1 MRIDTHRF
9 GTISLD
15 QDQLFLFPAGLVG
28 METLR
33 DWALLPDHDNPAVV
47 WLQSASRADRALP
60 VISPRAFFDD
70 YRIQVTRRDLASLH
84 LKPGA
89 EVYVLTT
96 VSGYAEKMTTNL
108 RSPIVLNLSRRL
120 GCQLITNNDHP
131 IQCALP
137 RRAPA
142 ANLAEGDSSQTV
154 ILSSGSVTAAKSSGL
169 VRRMQRVA

>member
-9 GTISLD
+9 GTITLD
-15 QDQLFLFPAGLVG
+15 QDQLFLFPGGLVG

-33 DWALLPDHDNPAVV
+33 DWALLPDQDNPAVV

-60 VISPRAFFDD
+60 VISPRTFFHD
-70 YRIQVTRRDLASLH
+70 YRIQVSRRDLTSLH

-131 IQCALP
+131 IQRALP
-137 RRAPA
+137 NRSLA
-142 ANLAEGDSSQTV
+142 ANTTEAEPSSHIV
-154 ILSSGSVTAAKSSGL
+154 LSAGSVTAANSSGL
-169 VRRMQRVA
+169 VQRMQRVA

>member
-9 GTISLD
+9 GTLTLD
-15 QDQLFLFPAGLVG
+15 QDQLFLFPSGLVG

-33 DWALLPDHDNPAVV
+33 DWALLPDQENPAVV

-60 VISPRAFFDD
+60 VISPRAFFED
-70 YRIQVTRRDLASLH
+70 YRIQVSRRDLTSLH

-96 VSGYAEKMTTNL
+96 VAGYAEKMTTNL

-120 GCQLITNNDHP
+120 GCQLITNNDQP
-131 IQCALP
+131 IQRALP
-137 RRAPA
+137 QQSRA
-142 ANLAEGDSSQTV
+142 ANLSRDASLEQAA
-154 ILSSGSVTAAKSSGL
+154 LSDGSVTAGNSADL
-169 VRRMQRVA
+169 VQRMQRVA